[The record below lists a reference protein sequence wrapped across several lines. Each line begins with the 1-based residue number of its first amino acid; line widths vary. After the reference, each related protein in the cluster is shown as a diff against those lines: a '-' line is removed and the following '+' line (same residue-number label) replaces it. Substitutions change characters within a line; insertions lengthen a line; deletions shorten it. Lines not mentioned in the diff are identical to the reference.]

1 MGAASAAWDRA
12 DDSEAAADRH
22 KCPFEALSRFLSAR
36 GLRYMWRAAISGG
49 GAEGT
54 MQQRWG
60 LPIVAWPSRLRPNY
74 WDGVALPL
82 VLGSVVLLAWASR
95 QMGAPYRLGQ
105 ALAISLDPR
114 YLPEYGLRT
123 VLRMALALA
132 ASLAFSL
139 AYAAFAAKSRRAE
152 KLLIPVLDILQS
164 VPILGFLSI
173 TVTGFIALF
182 PGSLMGYEC
191 AAIFAIFT
199 SQAWNM
205 TFSLYQSFIGVPQD
219 LREAA
224 RMYHL
229 SPWQSFWQLEVP
241 FATPQLIWNMMMS
254 VSGGWF
260 FVVAS
265 EAISVNGQDVKLP
278 GIGSY
283 IALAIEQRDLAA
295 VGYAI
300 LAMLVLILI
309 YDQLLF
315 RPLLAWAQ
323 RFKVEAVTQDEIEPP
338 WFLIMLQRARLF
350 DVMRSVFD
358 EAAALLSRLA
368 RRAAPRRAGAHRL
381 RFGAAGARWADLV
394 WNGLLIA
401 GVAYALIDIARF
413 VDSEVGLREVLHVLL
428 LGLCTLARVVVLIA
442 LAALIW
448 VPIGVW
454 IGLRPRLARRVQPI
468 VQFLA
473 AFPANLFF
481 PVAVVAIL
489 RFHLNVEIWVSPL
502 MILGT
507 QWYILFNVIAGT
519 LALPTDYQFV
529 ASNLGVSRFLWW
541 RRLILPA
548 IFPAFVTGAV
558 TASGGSWN
566 ASIVAEIV
574 RWGNDTLVATGI
586 GAYIAEATEK
596 GDFPRIALGI
606 CVLCVYV
613 LLFNRLLWRRLYLLA
628 EERLRLD

>member
-1 MGAASAAWDRA
+1 
-12 DDSEAAADRH
+12 
-22 KCPFEALSRFLSAR
+22 
-36 GLRYMWRAAISGG
+36 
-49 GAEGT
+49 

-74 WDGVALPL
+74 WDGIALPL
-82 VLGSVVLLAWASR
+82 VLGAVVLVAWASR
-95 QMGAPYRLGQ
+95 QMSVPYETGQ
-105 ALAISLDPR
+105 ALPISLDPI
-114 YLPEYGLRT
+114 YLPQYGLRT
-123 VLRMALALA
+123 VLRMAIALL
-132 ASLAFSL
+132 ASLVFSL
-139 AYAAFAAKSRRAE
+139 AYAALAAKSRRAE
-152 KLLIPVLDILQS
+152 KLLIPILDVLQS

-182 PGSLMGYEC
+182 PGSLLGYEC

-205 TFSLYQSFIGVPQD
+205 TFSLYQSFLGVPLD

-224 RMYHL
+224 RVYHL
-229 SPWQSFWQLEVP
+229 SPWQSFWQLDVP
-241 FATPQLIWNMMMS
+241 YALPQLVWNMMMS

-265 EAISVNGQDVKLP
+265 EAISVAGHDVKLP

-283 IALAIEQRDLAA
+283 IALATDDGNWAA
-295 VGYAI
+295 VGWAI
-300 LAMLVLILI
+300 LAMLVFILV

-323 RFKVEAVTQDEIEPP
+323 RFKVEAVGQDEIEPP
-338 WFLIMLQRARLF
+338 WFLTMLQRARLF
-350 DVMRSVFD
+350 DLLLAAFD
-358 EAAALLSRLA
+358 GAASLASRA
-368 RRAAPRRAGAHRL
+368 MRRAAPLRGSISRPRL
-381 RFGAAGARWADLV
+381 PQTPLLDFA
-394 WNGLLIA
+394 WNGALLGLA
-401 GVAYALIDIARF
+401 AVALVEIGLF
-413 VDSEVGLREVLHVLL
+413 VHGAVDWREVLHVVG
-428 LGLCTLARVVVLIA
+428 LGLITLIRVAVLIA
-442 LAALIW
+442 LAALVW

-454 IGLRPRLARRVQPI
+454 IGLRPRVARRVQPI

-481 PVAVVAIL
+481 PVVASAVTA
-489 RFHLNVEIWVSPL
+489 FHLNVEIWLSPL

-519 LALPTDYQFV
+519 LALPTDYQYA
-529 ASNLGVSRFLWW
+529 ASNLGVTRTLWW
-541 RRLILPA
+541 RRLVLPG

-566 ASIVAEIV
+566 ASIVAEV
-574 RWGNDTLVATGI
+574 VKWKGETLMATGI
-586 GAYIAEATEK
+586 GSYIARQTEQ
-596 GDFPRIALGI
+596 GDFPRIVLGI
-606 CVLCVYV
+606 AVLCLYV
-613 LLFNRLLWRRLYLLA
+613 LLFNRLLWRRLYILA

>member
-1 MGAASAAWDRA
+1 
-12 DDSEAAADRH
+12 
-22 KCPFEALSRFLSAR
+22 
-36 GLRYMWRAAISGG
+36 
-49 GAEGT
+49 

-60 LPIVAWPSRLRPNY
+60 LPIVAWPSRLRPSF
-74 WDGVALPL
+74 WDGIALPL
-82 VLGSVVLLAWASR
+82 VIGAIALIAWASQ
-95 QMGAPYRLGQ
+95 QMSVPYQPGQ
-105 ALAISLDPR
+105 ELPISLDPVH
-114 YLPEYGLRT
+114 LPQYALRT
-123 VLRMALALA
+123 VLRMVAALIAALV
-132 ASLAFSL
+132 FSL
-139 AYAAFAAKSRRAE
+139 GYAAIAAKSRRAE
-152 KLLIPVLDILQS
+152 KLLIPILDILQS

-182 PGSLMGYEC
+182 PGSLLGYEC

-205 TFSLYQSFIGVPQD
+205 TFSLYQSFIAVPHD

-229 SPWQSFWQLEVP
+229 SAWQSFWQLEVP
-241 FATPQLIWNMMMS
+241 FAMPQLIWNMMMS

-265 EAISVNGQDVKLP
+265 EAISVANHQVLLP

-283 IALAIEQRDLAA
+283 ISLAIDQRDLRA
-295 VGYAI
+295 VAYAI

-323 RFKVEAVTQDEIEPP
+323 RFKFEELGEEEIESP
-338 WFLIMLQRARLF
+338 WFLIMVQRARLIKLLMEGF
-350 DVMRSVFD
+350 DWVASAFGR
-358 EAAALLSRLA
+358 A
-368 RRAAPRRAGAHRL
+368 RRGLQRPARRPRKLPVSPAVLDVA
-381 RFGAAGARWADLV
+381 
-394 WNGLLIA
+394 WNGLLAIIA
-401 GVAYALIDIARF
+401 IGSLIEIGQF
-413 VDSEVGLREVLHVLL
+413 VHAEVNFGEIMHVML
-428 LGLCTLARVVVLIA
+428 LGLVTLVRVLVLIL
-442 LAALIW
+442 LASLVW

-454 IGLRPRLARRVQPI
+454 IGLRPRVARRVQPVI
-468 VQFLA
+468 QFLA

-481 PVAVVAIL
+481 PIVVSAIVL
-489 RFHLNVEIWVSPL
+489 YHLNPEIWLSPL

-519 LALPTDYQFV
+519 LALPTDYQLV
-529 ASNLGVSRFLWW
+529 AGNLGVRKWLWW

-548 IFPAFVTGAV
+548 IFPAYVTGAV

-566 ASIVAEIV
+566 AAIVAEV
-574 RWGNDTLVATGI
+574 AKWGDTTLRATGI
-586 GAYIAEATEK
+586 GAYIAEMTEQ

-606 CVLCVYV
+606 AVLSLYV
-613 LLFNRLLWRRLYLLA
+613 LVINRLLWRRLYNLA